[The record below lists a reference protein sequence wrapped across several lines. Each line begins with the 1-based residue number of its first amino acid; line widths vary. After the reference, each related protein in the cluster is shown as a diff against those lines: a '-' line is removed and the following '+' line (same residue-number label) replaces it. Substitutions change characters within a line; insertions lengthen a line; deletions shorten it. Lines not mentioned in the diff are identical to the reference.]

1 MPKNLRTKIT
11 FILISALLLSFGLGL
26 YLYYMPERDIAASK
40 SDFTLSVDA
49 LVDEFLE
56 NQQAANM
63 KYLDESGESSIITV
77 TGPLAEISEDFKG
90 QTVLLLKSPS
100 AQAGISA
107 TLSYETPSPIKDLT
121 IGEVYR
127 VKGVIRSGANYD
139 LDLGMYE
146 NVILEKCE
154 IINPQ

>member
-1 MPKNLRTKIT
+1 MKKKII
-11 FILISALLLSFGLGL
+11 FLLLAGLVISLATGL
-26 YLYYMPERDIAASK
+26 YLYNMPERDIAGSK